1 MLPQILEY
9 SISLLAGR
17 SSGKKADEFVT
28 FQLVILGHTV
38 THDGLDSGFIRLH
51 NISCTPSD
59 EMNAALGVDD
69 IINGIQVEH
78 PVESLSSR
86 LCQPSLSHQLGG
98 SRIFVI
104 VGGFG
109 CDNVT
114 IFEPELG
121 KDFAVVGLLDI
132 SARGKSKLDKLGG
145 GI

>member
-1 MLPQILEY
+1 
-9 SISLLAGR
+9 
-17 SSGKKADEFVT
+17 
-28 FQLVILGHTV
+28 
-38 THDGLDSGFIRLH
+38 
-51 NISCTPSD
+51 
-59 EMNAALGVDD
+59 
-69 IINGIQVEH
+69 
-78 PVESLSSR
+78 
-86 LCQPSLSHQLGG
+86 LSHQLGG